1 MRINVDRTKKLPIY
15 KQIENHIRAAIVSG
29 NIQVGT
35 KLPAVRQ
42 MSKDLAVNR
51 ITIETAYDLLEAD
64 GLIEKRVG
72 SGTFVLPIHKTTRP
86 NKKENE
92 SKWPLWQQG
101 PLGRIK
107 PKVTDLEEFNEAL
120 QPPENP
126 IRFAGGVGDPNLFPV
141 NEFGKIIQR
150 VIKKDG
156 VIGLSYGEPNGHRP
170 LRQTICQILANQQ
183 GLQTS
188 SENVLITTGSQQAI
202 NLVTQLLL
210 RPGDIV
216 LTELPSYSGA
226 LDLFKA
232 LHLHTIGVPVDE
244 DGMQMDLVE
253 EKLQTYHP
261 KLIYTIPNF
270 HNPTGVCM
278 SGKRRRQ
285 LLALAE
291 KYNIPILEDD
301 YVGDLRYDGCALPTL
316 KALDDGGRVIYTS
329 TFSKMLMPD
338 LRIGYIISEGPIY
351 TKLVHLKCLNDLA
364 TSNLFQR
371 ALDSY
376 LSIGRY
382 QSHLRKTIRIYRKR
396 RDCAIDTVNTLF
408 KGKMSYSTPKGGLF
422 LWLTLR
428 DQINPQ
434 ALIETAQKCGISLGK
449 VFTVEGA
456 DHPHHLRINF
466 AFQTEENIILG
477 LQRLAQALDIVH
489 LS

>member
-1 MRINVDRTKKLPIY
+1 MRINVDRTKKIPLY
-15 KQIENHIRAAIVSG
+15 RQIENHIRTAILSG
-29 NIQVGT
+29 NLQVGT

-64 GLIEKRVG
+64 GLIEKKVG
-72 SGTFVLPIHKTTRP
+72 SGTFVLPIHKTAQP
-86 NKKENE
+86 NKNEEE

-107 PKVTDLEEFNEAL
+107 PEVTDLEQFNETL

-141 NEFGKIIQR
+141 NEFGKIIQKI
-150 VIKKDG
+150 IKKDG
-156 VIGLSYGEPNGHRP
+156 VIGLSYGEPNGYLP
-170 LRQTICQILANQQ
+170 LRQTICRILANQ
-183 GLQTS
+183 GLQTNP
-188 SENVLITTGSQQAI
+188 ENILITTGSQQAI

-210 RPGDIV
+210 KPGDIV
-216 LTELPSYSGA
+216 LTECPSYSGA
-226 LDLFKA
+226 LDLFNA
-232 LHLHTIGVPVDE
+232 HHLHTIRIPVDE
-244 DGMQMDLVE
+244 DGMRIDLVE
-253 EKLQTYHP
+253 EKLQQHHP

-291 KYNIPILEDD
+291 KYNVPILEDD

-316 KALDDGGRVIYTS
+316 KALDCGGRVIYTS

-351 TKLVHLKCLNDLA
+351 KSLVHLKCLNDLA

-371 ALDSY
+371 ALDAY

-396 RDCAIDTVNTLF
+396 RDCAIDTVGRVL
-408 KGKMSYSTPKGGLF
+408 KGKVIYTTPKGGLF
-422 LWLTLR
+422 LWLTLQ
-428 DQINPQ
+428 DQINPNE
-434 ALIETAQKCGISLGK
+434 LIETAQKCGVSLGT
-449 VFTVEGA
+449 VFTVEGDDQA
-456 DHPHHLRINF
+456 HHLRINF

-477 LQRLAQALDIVH
+477 LKRLSQALKIIQQKQ
-489 LS
+489 